1 MGIGERHEETAP
13 GKRGEE
19 ESNLKLPRVKVGFAE
34 NRLCF
39 ILFKNGFAKTV
50 LKILLVFTKISSF
63 PNQSGFL
70 QPTLNSRRGMRYL

>member
-13 GKRGEE
+13 AKRGEE
-19 ESNLKLPRVKVGFAE
+19 ESNLKLPKVKVGFAQ

-39 ILFKNGFAKTV
+39 ILFKDRFPKTAF
-50 LKILLVFTKISSF
+50 KILLVFTKIPSP